1 MEILTLLKANIRRK
15 KGSFISVI
23 LLTFIVT
30 VSIVTIL
37 SIWSSVSKG
46 VERANQI
53 CDTPDI
59 SVFYDRYDLTDDLIT
74 KIEND
79 SRVERTNIS
88 DVIYIRR
95 SFMNDSDYSNTQMLL
110 KDSGDIKLL
119 TDDLQGIKDSAP
131 KLKKGEIYVPQ
142 GLLNLLNGKTG
153 EKIILETISCK
164 YEFTVKNVLLEP
176 QLGASMIG
184 RKQFYISEEDF
195 EQISLDILAAEE
207 KDKTGLGKVLD
218 IYKADNCGLSDGQ
231 LRRELNLDTGLTD
244 MSFGSITKELSV
256 NYTTLFPKVVSYGL
270 TAFAVLLLIIVI
282 IITVHSVLME
292 IETSYVTFGVLKAQG
307 FNKYKIRLLFIAQ
320 YLIAEIIGAAAGI
333 LLSVP
338 LIKLTSN
345 VFINVT
351 AIPAVISIPLGVIA
365 LILSGLFVLSY
376 ISIFLATIKI
386 NRIVPVRAISGA
398 KKEIYFESRIK
409 APVSKRFLSLS
420 IAFRQFT
427 SAKRRYA
434 GTLVITAILSFFMMM
449 ITSLVNTVASEA
461 ALENMGALL
470 WQIRAAPKTDVS
482 ESQYSDIEQE
492 IERYTKI
499 EKAVYTVNAYISFEG
514 EEIMCCIFK
523 DTDVIPVL
531 KGRLPKYDN
540 EIAVSP
546 ILLDEF
552 DLKIGSEV
560 ILGYQGQK
568 DKYIIS
574 GTVQMMNDTGK
585 CFITSYDAV
594 RKIGFD
600 QRLWGCYLLKN
611 GNDQELLDTICA
623 DLNEK
628 YGDII
633 DIDAEDTLLDDDT
646 ENALKIMQI
655 LIYVFSFVFSLV
667 SVYMICSK
675 AFVLERKDIGI
686 YKALGFETS
695 VLRRQFAL
703 RFFIVSLI
711 GSLIGETAG
720 YFQSGKILSML
731 LREIGLIYFEPEF
744 NFSSFAVPAVVVC
757 LSFFIFS
764 YLVSSKIRKVRI
776 RELVAE

>member
-427 SAKRRYA
+427 S
-434 GTLVITAILSFFMMM
+434 
-449 ITSLVNTVASEA
+449 
-461 ALENMGALL
+461 
-470 WQIRAAPKTDVS
+470 
-482 ESQYSDIEQE
+482 
-492 IERYTKI
+492 
-499 EKAVYTVNAYISFEG
+499 
-514 EEIMCCIFK
+514 
-523 DTDVIPVL
+523 
-531 KGRLPKYDN
+531 
-540 EIAVSP
+540 
-546 ILLDEF
+546 
-552 DLKIGSEV
+552 
-560 ILGYQGQK
+560 
-568 DKYIIS
+568 
-574 GTVQMMNDTGK
+574 
-585 CFITSYDAV
+585 
-594 RKIGFD
+594 
-600 QRLWGCYLLKN
+600 
-611 GNDQELLDTICA
+611 
-623 DLNEK
+623 
-628 YGDII
+628 
-633 DIDAEDTLLDDDT
+633 
-646 ENALKIMQI
+646 
-655 LIYVFSFVFSLV
+655 
-667 SVYMICSK
+667 
-675 AFVLERKDIGI
+675 
-686 YKALGFETS
+686 
-695 VLRRQFAL
+695 
-703 RFFIVSLI
+703 
-711 GSLIGETAG
+711 
-720 YFQSGKILSML
+720 
-731 LREIGLIYFEPEF
+731 REHW
-744 NFSSFAVPAVVVC
+744 
-757 LSFFIFS
+757 
-764 YLVSSKIRKVRI
+764 
-776 RELVAE
+776 